1 MPANGTGG
9 RQAGRPAGGAAPA
22 PCARLRA
29 APCRPGIGRGAAA
42 GSWGGNRRVPGSANG
57 PGSMAFANFRRIL
70 RLSTFEKRRS
80 KEYEHVRRDL
90 DPGEVWEVVGE
101 LGDGAFGKVYK
112 VGARSQAP
120 ALPPRCRPD
129 PRSARR
135 AALRSLG
142 LRLRDPPGTAGLG
155 AGEASRPASRGSGRA
170 FGSEGPKCSRTR
182 VWGKKREQRSVP
194 LFLS

>member
-1 MPANGTGG
+1 
-9 RQAGRPAGGAAPA
+9 
-22 PCARLRA
+22 
-29 APCRPGIGRGAAA
+29 
-42 GSWGGNRRVPGSANG
+42 
-57 PGSMAFANFRRIL
+57 MAFANFRRIL

-194 LFLS
+194 LFLSLKKKKEKEKLFFPF